1 MVRVR
6 VSVLGEGEGEMY
18 VYMCVSACVHEC
30 IYIDA
35 YASLD
40 MDGCVC
46 IGAYMHGLE

>member
-1 MVRVR
+1 M
-6 VSVLGEGEGEMY
+6 
-18 VYMCVSACVHEC
+18 HEC

-46 IGAYMHGLE
+46 IGAYMHGYMCIGTCARVRARAIGCMCIGACA